1 MRENPAGMVY
11 GTILIATLLSA
22 ESERNETYAKTVA
35 AVLIAL
41 ALYWLALAYSE
52 FTGRRIKEGEK
63 FTLSGFKRAAHHE
76 ISVLVGAAIPLA
88 AIAVGWIAG
97 ADLYT
102 SVEIAIYAAAGMI
115 VLFELLV
122 GYWSDATGRD
132 MLAHTVVGV
141 VLGLLII
148 ALRVLL
154 H

>member
-1 MRENPAGMVY
+1 MQENPAGMVY

-22 ESERNETYAKTVA
+22 ESERNETYLKTIV

-52 FTGRRIKEGEK
+52 FTGRRIKDGEH
-63 FTLSGFKRAAHHE
+63 FTVGGFRRAAHHE
-76 ISVLVGAAIPLA
+76 ISVLVGAAIPLLVL
-88 AIAVGWIAG
+88 AVCWIAG
-97 ADLYT
+97 SSLYT
-102 SVEIAIYAAAGMI
+102 AVTIAIYSAAGVI
-115 VLFELLV
+115 VLMELLV
-122 GYWSDATGRD
+122 GYLSNATGRD
-132 MLAHTVVGV
+132 LIGHTVVGA